1 MHICV
6 DLVKLGLELR
16 FNNVSQRLE
25 LIRVYDLSLIDLQ
38 YQGRTV
44 SVRETAPCFSDVHQ
58 LFGPTTAGSYSEN
71 KLTYRLHYP
80 GITFL
85 FTIPEKYNI
94 DGLENIKDGR
104 MPEYKSVV
112 LNCIYIFVPDDHQP
126 DRIKEMKPLGFPNHA
141 IVVNPSQ
148 GISINTESLRFGDSP
163 QDVLTILG
171 PQQYISYK
179 ISDPL
184 SIHKPDIKQNQYQ
197 YDYFY
202 NYFEMGLDIL
212 FDAVRHN
219 IKKFILH
226 TNFPTQRNFN
236 LYRKCHYV
244 ITPPQHNNNNDR
256 KEDQDNSDDERID
269 NRLVTPEMKWSE
281 IVECYGNNVMDP
293 FIYPSTKDNPF
304 GALKYFAY
312 QDIIYEVMDNG
323 YVSTVILFK
332 M

>member
-1 MHICV
+1 V
-6 DLVKLGLELR
+6 DLM
-16 FNNVSQRLE
+16 
-25 LIRVYDLSLIDLQ
+25 
-38 YQGRTV
+38 YQGKVV
-44 SVRETAPCFSDVHQ
+44 SCRETPPSFSDVHQ
-58 LFGPTTAGSYSEN
+58 LFGPTIAGSYSEN
-71 KLTYRLHYP
+71 KQTYKLHYP
-80 GITFL
+80 GITFV
-85 FTIPEKYNI
+85 FIIPENI
-94 DGLENIKDGR
+94 DGLDNVRDGR

-112 LNCIYIFVPDDHQP
+112 LNCIYIFVPDESHP
-126 DRIKEMKPLGFPNHA
+126 DRIKEMKPLGYPNHA
-141 IVVNPSQ
+141 FVVNPSQ

-171 PQQYISYK
+171 PPQYISYK
-179 ISDPL
+179 TTDPL
-184 SIHKPDIKQNQYQ
+184 SIHKQDSKQNQYQ

-212 FDAVRHN
+212 FDAVTHS

-244 ITPPQHNNNNDR
+244 ITPPQQHNGER
-256 KEDQDNSDDERID
+256 KEDQENSEEENID
-269 NRLVTPEMKWSE
+269 TRLVTPEMKWPE
-281 IVECYGNNVMDP
+281 IMECYGTDVMDP

-304 GALKYFAY
+304 GALKYYAY